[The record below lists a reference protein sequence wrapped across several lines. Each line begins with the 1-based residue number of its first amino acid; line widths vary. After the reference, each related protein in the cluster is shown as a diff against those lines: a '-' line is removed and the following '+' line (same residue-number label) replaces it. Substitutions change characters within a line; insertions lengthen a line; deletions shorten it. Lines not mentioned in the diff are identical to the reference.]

1 MSDRPMSHC
10 PMSDPLQLPS
20 FRHLRVF
27 EAVARCNNLSRAAA
41 ETHMSQPAVTQAV
54 MKIEAWTGFKLLI
67 RNQTGSFLTDEG
79 RMFLACIRRLFAQ
92 IESAL
97 EGGILR
103 GAPKPAVRKTVS
115 RLKSSHV
122 KVIAAA
128 AGSSSFEDAA
138 LLLGLSRT
146 TVQRTARGLELIVG
160 RELYERTPYGLATN
174 DAARD
179 FAMSLQRACQVLR
192 EGLDE
197 IALQRRK
204 GSSRIFIGAQPLASI
219 SLLAAAINTVLS
231 VHPDAQVRIIEGS
244 YQFLLQELRSAR
256 LDVMFGALKRPNAV
270 KDVLEEALFEEP
282 YCVAARRGHPLSLRA
297 TVTIRDLTTMDWVL
311 PGAGTQRRRAFELLF
326 ANEVHRPTSCID
338 ATTVSAQM
346 AILASSD
353 RVTLLTPLE
362 LASEPQL
369 NGLVALPIEIR
380 VARSADGITMRS
392 DWRPSPVQLC
402 FLEHLR
408 DRIRKAGL
416 SISSSKSNP
425 AAPVP
430 SRHAS

>member
-1 MSDRPMSHC
+1 MTDRA
-10 PMSDPLQLPS
+10 MSDPLQLPS

-41 ETHMSQPAVTQAV
+41 EVHMSQPAVTQAV
-54 MKIEAWTGFKLLI
+54 TKIEAWAGFRLFI

-97 EGGILR
+97 DGSVLR
-103 GAPKPAVRKTVS
+103 GAPAEAVRKTVS

-122 KVIAAA
+122 RVLAAT

-146 TVQRTARGLELIVG
+146 AVQRTARALELIIG
-160 RELYERTPYGLATN
+160 RELYERTPHGLITN

-179 FAMSLQRACQVLR
+179 FAMGLQRACQLLR
-192 EGLDE
+192 EELDE
-197 IALQRRK
+197 ISLLRRK
-204 GSSRIFIGAQPLASI
+204 GSSRILLGVQPLASI
-219 SLLAAAINTVLS
+219 SLLAAAINSVLS
-231 VHPDAQVRIIEGS
+231 VHPDAQIKIIEGS
-244 YQFLLQELRSAR
+244 YHFLLRELRSGR

-270 KDVLEEALFEEP
+270 EDVIEEALFEEP
-282 YCVAARRGHPLSLRA
+282 YCVAARRGHPLSRQA
-297 TVTIRDLTTMDWVL
+297 TITIRDLMTVDWVL
-311 PGAGTQRRRAFELLF
+311 PGAGTQRRRAFDLIF
-326 ANEVHRPTSCID
+326 DNEVHRPTSCID
-338 ATTVSAQM
+338 ATTVSAQV

-362 LASEPQL
+362 LASEPRMS
-369 NGLVALPIEIR
+369 GLMALPFEIR
-380 VARSADGITMRS
+380 IARSADGVTTRS
-392 DWRPSPVQLC
+392 DWRPSPFQSC

-408 DRIRKAGL
+408 DHIRKVGL
-416 SISSSKSNP
+416 SLSPSKSGP
-425 AAPVP
+425 AEPAPL
-430 SRHAS
+430 RHAG